1 MIVITGGG
9 RGVGRAIAERL
20 LARGDEVVILERDP
34 VDVPA
39 GAVLVTGDAGDPAV
53 AARAAETG
61 ELTGWV
67 NNAAV
72 FRNASLHSDGAA
84 AVLDLITA
92 NLAPTVVGCAAAL
105 AAFTDGG
112 SIVNVSSHQAARPV
126 PGCTPYATAKAAIE
140 GFTRA
145 LAVEY
150 GARGVRVNTVSL
162 GSVITDR
169 YDQFLA
175 AQPPEVAARIDRET
189 VALHPIGRLGR
200 PDDVAGVVAH
210 LLSADAAFVTG
221 ATIPIDGGR
230 GVLGNDP
237 GP

>member
-1 MIVITGGG
+1 M
-9 RGVGRAIAERL
+9 
-20 LARGDEVVILERDP
+20 
-34 VDVPA
+34 
-39 GAVLVTGDAGDPAV
+39 
-53 AARAAETG
+53 
-61 ELTGWV
+61 
-67 NNAAV
+67 
-72 FRNASLHSDGAA
+72 
-84 AVLDLITA
+84 
-92 NLAPTVVGCAAAL
+92 
-105 AAFTDGG
+105 
-112 SIVNVSSHQAARPV
+112 
-126 PGCTPYATAKAAIE
+126 
-140 GFTRA
+140 
-145 LAVEY
+145 
-150 GARGVRVNTVSL
+150 
-162 GSVITDR
+162 ITDR